1 MKQFTTMPQLIDL
14 TVFRDKEFLSIIL
27 ETDTEVIYYAK
38 KYIKQGW
45 EVYSIDK
52 GAKITLTYA
61 CE

>member
-1 MKQFTTMPQLIDL
+1 MPQSIDL
-14 TVFRDKEFLSIIL
+14 TVFRGREFLSIIL

-52 GAKITLTYA
+52 GCKIVMFHA
-61 CE
+61 FV

>member
-1 MKQFTTMPQLIDL
+1 MPQSIDL
-14 TVFRDKEFLSIIL
+14 TVFRGVEFLSIIL

-52 GAKITLTYA
+52 GAKITLSYDY
-61 CE
+61 E

>member
-1 MKQFTTMPQLIDL
+1 MPQSIDL
-14 TVFRDKEFLSIIL
+14 TVRRGVEFLSIIL

-52 GAKITLTYA
+52 GCKIVMFHA

>member
-1 MKQFTTMPQLIDL
+1 MPQSIDL
-14 TVFRDKEFLSIIL
+14 TVFRGVEFLSIIL

-52 GAKITLTYA
+52 GCKIVMFHA

>member
-1 MKQFTTMPQLIDL
+1 MLQSIDL
-14 TVFRDKEFLSIIL
+14 TVFRGIEFLSIIL

-45 EVYSIDK
+45 QVYSIDK
-52 GAKITLTYA
+52 GAKITLTYG